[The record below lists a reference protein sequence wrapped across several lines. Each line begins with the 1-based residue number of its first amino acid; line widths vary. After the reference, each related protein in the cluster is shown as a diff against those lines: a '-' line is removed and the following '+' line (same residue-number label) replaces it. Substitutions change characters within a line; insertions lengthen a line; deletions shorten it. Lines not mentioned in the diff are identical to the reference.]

1 MNRLAALLLLFL
13 SLAQAQEP
21 KRILFLTH
29 SAGFRHGSIEAA
41 REVLGQLAIR
51 SGRFTVFA
59 TEDLSTLNPERLN
72 SFDAVF
78 FFTSGELPISP
89 IQKQALL
96 DFVRNGKGFG
106 GAHSATDT
114 LYTWPEY
121 GQLIGGI
128 FDGHPWTEQVR
139 IDVEEINDLTRHLAP
154 RFAYREE
161 IYQFRAF
168 ERTSLR
174 VLMTLDTSSIN
185 LAVDGV
191 NRRDEDF
198 ALTWIKPYGQGRV
211 FYTALGHFD
220 ETWRDPGFQQTLLPA
235 LEWLAGLRP
244 NIDATPRMAPPPTL
258 ADNGIGNAA
267 TVSPTNA
274 ISPGSLIS
282 IYGANLTEG
291 QAMSATSMWPSR
303 LAGSSVRIN
312 NQPLRLLYSGPFQIN
327 ALVPFGISALPCVPF
342 PGGSVCRPSV
352 DLEVRTASGRTITRR
367 VELHTATPAVFVVT
381 SQPGALTLW
390 MTGLG
395 PVDAG
400 TLRTTELPVVTIN
413 DQPVRVLYSGLAPG
427 FEGLYQVNVEIA
439 EPAAISDIR
448 LRIHNAETLLQAS
461 RSTLITAVEGPG
473 APAR

>member
-1 MNRLAALLLLFL
+1 MIRLAALLLL
-13 SLAQAQEP
+13 LATLLPAQEP

-41 REVLGQLAIR
+41 REVLGQLSAR
-51 SGRFTVFA
+51 SGRFTVLA
-59 TEDLSTLNPERLN
+59 SEDLTNLNPERLN
-72 SFDAVF
+72 TFDAVF
-78 FFTSGELPISP
+78 FFTSGELPISDV
-89 IQKQALL
+89 QKQALL

-128 FDGHPWTEQVR
+128 FDGHPWTQQVR
-139 IDVEEINDLTRHLAP
+139 IDVEEVNDLTRHLAP

-168 ERTSLR
+168 DRTSLR
-174 VLMTLDTSSIN
+174 VLLTLDTSSVN
-185 LAVDGV
+185 LAAEGV

-198 ALTWIKPYGQGRV
+198 ALTWMKPYGQGRV

-220 ETWRDPGFQQTLLPA
+220 ETWRDPSFQQTLLHA

-244 NIDATPRMAPPPTL
+244 NLDATPRTAPSPTL

-267 TVSPTNA
+267 TVSPANA

-291 QAMSATSMWPSR
+291 QAMAATATWPSR
-303 LAGSSVRIN
+303 LAGSFVRIN
-312 NQPLRLLYSGPFQIN
+312 NQPLQLLYAGPSQIN

-367 VELHTATPAVFVVT
+367 VEWHTATPAVFAIT
-381 SQPGALTLW
+381 SQPGALVLW

-395 PVDAG
+395 PIDTA
-400 TLRTTELPVVTIN
+400 TSRTTELPVVTIN
-413 DQPVRVLYSGLAPG
+413 NQPVRVLYSGLAPG
-427 FEGLYQVNVEIA
+427 FEGLYQVNVEVT
-439 EPAAISDIR
+439 EPVAISDLR
-448 LRIHNAETLLQAS
+448 LRIHNAETLFRHLA
-461 RSTLITAVEGPG
+461 
-473 APAR
+473 AR